1 MKKLFRVII
10 GFFLALT
17 SIVFVDSAQATPI
30 SCGGGGSYT
39 VVSGVFTVD
48 WSHQCTG
55 PLVLDSSVTTLAYA
69 TYLQG
74 VTSLTI
80 PATTVTIQDS
90 FIGRSLITE
99 YIVDSNNPNYKS
111 VDGVLYSKD
120 GTRLISYPQSKAG
133 LSFTLPNHVTEIIYG
148 SFHALNELQTVNI
161 TESATITSQPFD
173 SCCNGNTGNTL
184 RAINV
189 SPNNPDFTSIDG
201 VLFNKAVTEL
211 LTYPTDK
218 QGSSYV
224 VPSSVLRLRHAFQQN
239 LNLHSITLPAG
250 LLEMQTYEFYGAEN
264 LETIQIPASVTSLGS
279 FPFYR
284 AGNLRSI
291 TVAADNLT
299 YKSIDGVLFS
309 KDGLTL
315 LEYPD
320 GRTEDSFQ
328 IPNGTTTLET
338 QWVAANPFIR
348 TLTIPNSVQTINYGY
363 FVGITRLNFIGDSQL
378 TSINPSVT
386 FNYVDANLTVNYC
399 GSANS
404 VITAFFAGK
413 TPITCA
419 SPAAASPEEIARAQE
434 IKRQFNLLQ
443 ARTELIRAISSGES
457 LTVQKFVRAD
467 LAGINDSNLLRAS
480 NRLFS
485 ANLKSKITFET
496 ISTIVNEFRI
506 VGEISSKTKNIFA
519 QDLVSIHLISKD
531 EKHKVL
537 ILSSLAAVP
546 AIKLETFENI
556 RDEIKKIQQK
566 YEIRDKKLKE
576 LRNRL

>member
-1 MKKLFRVII
+1 MTKLFRIII
-10 GFFLALT
+10 GSFLALT
-17 SIVFVDSAQATPI
+17 SLVFVDSAQATPI

-55 PLVLDSSVTTLAYA
+55 SLVLDSSVTTLAYA

-133 LSFTLPNHVTEIIYG
+133 LSFTLPNHVTEIISG

-161 TESATITSQPFD
+161 TESPTITGQPFD

-189 SPNNPDFTSIDG
+189 SPNNPGFASIDG

-211 LTYPTDK
+211 LTYPTGK
-218 QGSSYV
+218 QGASYI
-224 VPSSVLRLRHAFQQN
+224 VPSTVLRLKHAFPQN

-250 LLEMQTYEFYGAEN
+250 LLEMETYEFYGAEN

-291 TVAADNLT
+291 TVAAGNLT

-315 LEYPD
+315 FEYPD

-328 IPNGTTTLET
+328 IPNGTTTIAT

-363 FVGITRLNFIGDSQL
+363 FVGITRVNFSGNSQL
-378 TSINPSVT
+378 SSINQSVT
-386 FNYVDANLTVNYC
+386 FNYVNADLTVNYC
-399 GSANS
+399 GSPNS

-413 TPITCA
+413 TSITCA
-419 SPAAASPEEIARAQE
+419 APAVATPEEIAKAQE
-434 IKRQFNLLQ
+434 IKRQQDLFQ
-443 ARTELIRAISSGES
+443 ARAELIRAISSGES
-457 LTVQKFVRAD
+457 LTIQKFVRAD
-467 LAGINDSNLLRAS
+467 LAGINDTNLLRAS

-485 ANLKSKITFET
+485 ANQKSKITFET
-496 ISTIVNEFRI
+496 IISIVNEFRI
-506 VGEISSKTKNIFA
+506 VGEIAAKSNKIYA
-519 QDLVSIHLISKD
+519 QDLVSIQLISKD
-531 EKHKVL
+531 ERHKVL
-537 ILSSLAAVP
+537 ILSALNAVP
-546 AIKLETFENI
+546 TIKLETYENI
-556 RDEIKKIQQK
+556 LNEIKKIQEK
-566 YEIRDKKLKE
+566 FDVRDKKLKA
-576 LRNRL
+576 LRNRV